1 MTDES
6 TQKDIRRL
14 LKTFGVQAESA
25 IVQHL
30 QHHPQIKTLQLRIRL
45 EDLTSYPDDTEMPL
59 AFSVEGEVRQ
69 GED

>member
-6 TQKDIRRL
+6 TLKDIRRL

-25 IVQHL
+25 ILQHL

-45 EDLTSYPDDTEMPL
+45 EDLTSYPDDTEMSL
-59 AFSVEGEVRQ
+59 AFSVEGEVWQ
-69 GED
+69 GKD